1 MADPTRAIQQAVEL
15 HRAGRT
21 AQALAAAR
29 RAASGAPGNANAHN
43 VLGVILLETG
53 DAAGAERS
61 LRRAASLSAGAPG
74 PHNNLG
80 NALVALGR
88 LDEAEAAYRRA
99 LEIDASYAPGALGL
113 SRALTLRDRNE
124 EAAEAAGAGAA
135 LNPGDARLRVNLGGA
150 LLAAGRV
157 GEAVAALREAVALAP
172 ADAEALRQLVSALH
186 YDAHASPEEVFE
198 LHKRLGRLVSGG
210 RTPPVIRPA
219 DAGKRPLRVGYV
231 SSDFRAHSVAFF
243 IEPIVEHHDRAEVH
257 VTCYMTAPRSDETT
271 ERIRSK
277 ADGWVDASRLSDEG
291 LVRRVRADGI
301 DVLVELG
308 GHTLGNRLG
317 ALAARAAPVQA
328 TWIGYPATTGVPA
341 IDARIVD
348 SATDPEGAERLATER
363 LVRLDP
369 CFLCYRAMDDA
380 PEVGAGLAESSGV
393 VTFGSFN
400 TLPKMGEWT
409 LAAWA
414 EVLGRVAGSRL
425 VLKNMGLADARA
437 RERIAAF
444 FESRGVERSRVE
456 LLGPTP
462 GQVEH
467 LGVYGRVDVGLDT
480 FPYAGT
486 TTTCEAMW
494 MGVPVVSLAGNAHAS
509 RVGLSLLRSMGLEGL
524 CAETVEGYV
533 ETAVSLAGDR
543 ARLASLRRSLR
554 SRVAGS
560 VLCDAAGA
568 CRRVESAYRG
578 MWERACRGS

>member
-1 MADPTRAIQQAVEL
+1 MADPNRAIQQAVEL

-21 AQALAAAR
+21 AQALAVVR
-29 RAASGAPGNANAHN
+29 RAAAGAPGNAHAHN
-43 VLGVILLETG
+43 VLGVILLESG

-61 LRRAASLSAGAPG
+61 LQRAALLSPGAPG

-80 NALVALGR
+80 NALAALGR

-99 LEIDASYAPGALGL
+99 LEIDPSYGAGALGL
-113 SRALTLRDRNE
+113 SRVLMLRDRNE
-124 EAAEAAGAGAA
+124 EAAEVAGAGAA
-135 LNPGDARLRVNLGGA
+135 LNPRDPRLRVNLGGA

-157 GEAVAALREAVALAP
+157 TEAVGALREAVALAP
-172 ADAEALRQLVSALH
+172 ADAEALRQLVSSLH
-186 YDAHASPEEVFE
+186 YDAHAGADEVFE
-198 LHKRLGRLVSGG
+198 LHRRLGRLVSGG
-210 RTPPVIRPA
+210 RTPPAIRPS
-219 DAGKRPLRVGYV
+219 DPGKRPLRVGYV

-243 IEPIVEHHDRAEVH
+243 IEPIVEHHDRSEVH
-257 VTCYMTAPRSDETT
+257 VTCYMTAPRSDATT
-271 ERIRSK
+271 ERIRAKS
-277 ADGWVDASRLSDEG
+277 DGWVDASRLSDEA

-341 IDARIVD
+341 IDARFVD
-348 SATDPEGAERLATER
+348 SATDPQGAERVATER

-369 CFLCYRAMDDA
+369 CFLCYRPLDDA
-380 PEVGAGLAESSGV
+380 PEVGPGPIESSGT

-409 LAAWA
+409 LSAWA
-414 EVLGRVAGSRL
+414 EVLGRVPGSRL

-437 RERIAAF
+437 RERVASF
-444 FESRGVERSRVE
+444 FEGRGIERSRTE

-462 GQVEH
+462 GQREH
-467 LGVYGRVDVGLDT
+467 LGLYARVDVGLDT

-494 MGVPVVSLAGNAHAS
+494 MGVPVVSLAGEAHAS
-509 RVGLSLLRSMGLEGL
+509 RVGLSLLRSVGLEAL
-524 CAETVEGYV
+524 CAQTVEGYV
-533 ETAVSLAGDR
+533 ESAVSLARDR
-543 ARLASLRRSLR
+543 DRLASLRRGLR
-554 SRVAGS
+554 ARVARS
-560 VLCDAAGA
+560 PLCDAAAA
-568 CRRVESAYRG
+568 CARVESAYRG
-578 MWERACRGS
+578 LWEAACRGS

>member
-1 MADPTRAIQQAVEL
+1 MADPNRAIQQAIEL

-29 RAASGAPGNANAHN
+29 RAVAAAQGNANAHN
-43 VLGVILLETG
+43 VLGVILLESG
-53 DAAGAERS
+53 DAAGAERA
-61 LRRAASLSAGAPG
+61 LRRAASLSVNAPG

-80 NALVALGR
+80 NALAALGR
-88 LDEAEAAYRRA
+88 LEEAETAYRRA
-99 LEIDASYAPGALGL
+99 LEIDPAYVPGALGL
-113 SRALTLRDRNE
+113 SRVLTLQDRNE
-124 EAAEAAGAGAA
+124 ESAEAAGVGAA
-135 LNPGDARLRVNLGGA
+135 ANPRDARLRVNLGGA

-157 GEAVAALREAVALAP
+157 TEAVAALREAVAIAP

-186 YDAHASPEEVFE
+186 YDANASADEVFE
-198 LHKRLGRLVSGG
+198 LHRRLGRLVSGG
-210 RTPPVIRPA
+210 RTPPAMRPS

-243 IEPIVEHHDRAEVH
+243 IEPIVERHDRDEVH
-257 VTCYMTAPRSDETT
+257 VTCYMTAPRRDDTT

-277 ADGWVDASRLSDEG
+277 SDAWVDAAGMSDDA

-308 GHTLGNRLG
+308 GHTVGNRLG

-341 IDARIVD
+341 IDARLVD
-348 SATDPEGAERLATER
+348 SATDPDGAERRATER

-369 CFLCYRAMDDA
+369 CFLCYRPLDDS
-380 PEVGAGLAESSGV
+380 PDVRRGPVESSGV

-414 EVLGRVAGSRL
+414 DVLRRVPGSRL

-444 FESRGVERSRVE
+444 FEGRGVERSRLD

-462 GQVEH
+462 GQREH
-467 LGVYGRVDVGLDT
+467 LEVYGRVDVGLDT

-494 MGVPVVSLAGNAHAS
+494 MGVPVVTVAGGAHAS
-509 RVGLSLLRSMGLEGL
+509 RVGLSLLRAVGLENL
-524 CAETVEGYV
+524 CAPTVEAFV
-533 ETAVSLAGDR
+533 ESAVLLARDR
-543 ARLASLRRSLR
+543 EQLASLRGGLR
-554 SRVAGS
+554 DRVARS
-560 VLCDAAGA
+560 PLCDAAGA
-568 CRRVESAYRG
+568 CRRVESAYRSL
-578 MWERACRGS
+578 WSSACGG